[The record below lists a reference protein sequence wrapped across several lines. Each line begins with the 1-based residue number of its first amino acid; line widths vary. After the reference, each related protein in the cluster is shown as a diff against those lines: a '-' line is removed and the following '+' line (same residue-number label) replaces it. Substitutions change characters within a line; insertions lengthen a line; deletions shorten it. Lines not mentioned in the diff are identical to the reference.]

1 MRKMPPRPVL
11 QAIILADHVYEDMHT
26 GKKVIAGTFCE
37 MAAVSFPSKYNR
49 GAFLFLSLTEFQGK
63 LPITIEYVDLARNET
78 LLEFGD
84 ILAFANN
91 PLETC
96 ELVVELPD
104 IPLPHPGTYAFEV
117 YLYEALLGSFRFM
130 VRVGKEEG

>member
-1 MRKMPPRPVL
+1 MPPRPVL
-11 QAIILADHVYEDMHT
+11 QAIILADHVYEDMHS

-63 LPITIEYVDLARNET
+63 LPITIEYVDLVRNET

-84 ILAFANN
+84 IIAFANT

-96 ELVVELPD
+96 ELVVELPEL
-104 IPLPHPGTYAFEV
+104 PLPHPGTYAFEV
-117 YLYEALLGSFRFM
+117 FLYDVPLGSFRF
-130 VRVGKEEG
+130 VVSVGQELE

>member
-1 MRKMPPRPVL
+1 MPPRPVL
-11 QAIILADHVYEDMHT
+11 QAIILADHVYEDMHS

-49 GAFLFLSLTEFQGK
+49 GAFLFISLTEFQGK
-63 LPITIEYVDLARNET
+63 LPITIEYVDLVRNET

-84 ILAFANN
+84 IIAFANT

-96 ELVVELPD
+96 ELVVELPEL
-104 IPLPHPGTYAFEV
+104 PLPRPGTYAFEV
-117 YLYEALLGSFRFM
+117 YLYDVPLGSFRF
-130 VRVGKEEG
+130 VVSVGQEPE

>member
-1 MRKMPPRPVL
+1 MPPRPVL
-11 QAIILADHVYEDMHT
+11 QAIILADHVYEDLHS

-63 LPITIEYVDLARNET
+63 LPITIEYVDLVRDET

-84 ILAFANN
+84 IIAFANN

-96 ELVVELPD
+96 ELVVELPEL
-104 IPLPHPGTYAFEV
+104 PLPRPGPYAFEV
-117 YLYEALLGSFRFM
+117 YLYEVPIGSFRFT
-130 VRVGKEEG
+130 VSVGEEPE

>member
-1 MRKMPPRPVL
+1 MPPRPVL

-63 LPITIEYVDLARNET
+63 LPITIEYVDLVRNET

-84 ILAFANN
+84 IVAFANT

-96 ELVVELPD
+96 ELVVELPEL
-104 IPLPHPGTYAFEV
+104 PLPHPGTYAFEI
-117 YLYEALLGSFRFM
+117 YLYDVPLGSLRF
-130 VRVGKEEG
+130 VVSEGREG

>member
-1 MRKMPPRPVL
+1 MPPRPVL
-11 QAIILADHVYEDMHT
+11 QAIILADHVYEDMHS

-63 LPITIEYVDLARNET
+63 LPITIEYVDLVRNET

-91 PLETC
+91 PSETC
-96 ELVVELPD
+96 ELVVELPEL
-104 IPLPHPGTYAFEV
+104 PLPHSGTYAFEI
-117 YLYEALLGSFRFM
+117 YLYDVPLGSFRFI
-130 VRVGKEEG
+130 VSEGRE